1 MEVAAVNCA
10 GSRANYVNED
20 KKSSRAGK
28 AFASSLVPGLGQICD
43 GRVGTGVAYLAGTTA
58 LGVGAR
64 KLAKGHKKEFNNY
77 VADIIT
83 KVGKDCNPEQVAKII
98 KAKAGMAAAKTK
110 GEFSKFAADLVSAL
124 GKKSTPEVG
133 KALTEMKVP
142 SKVKFAGAGL
152 LGLATVGLWLANV
165 IDASKAHKEA

>member
-43 GRVGTGVAYLAGTTA
+43 GRVGTGVAYLAGTLA
-58 LGVGAR
+58 ANIGAI
-64 KLAKGHKKEFNNY
+64 KLYTGRRNEIKKY
-77 VADIIT
+77 VDHIT
-83 KVGKDCNPEQVAKII
+83 KDCSHEQAMKIMDI
-98 KAKAGMAAAKTK
+98 KFKMANSKTK
-110 GEFSKFAADLVSAL
+110 CAYQKFVDDLIKVM
-124 GKKSTPEVG
+124 GKKANPDVVKS
-133 KALTEMKVP
+133 LTEFWARTNPKLV
-142 SKVKFAGAGL
+142 GAGL

-165 IDASKAHKEA
+165 IDAGKAHKEV